1 MSLIENVKKIL
12 LILLSLTGFVL
23 SVFAQ
28 QNKLTLNDQEYF
40 EIPGLNVMVFHDNYP
55 EGHQGGVT
63 IIQHGVRVA
72 TNGDLRLEAAPGQ
85 WQPVPKV
92 GQRVVDTKNQTVS
105 ISCTYPDSARN
116 RKGFNPI
123 DYPDLNIQYWIRVK
137 AEGNSV
143 RIMIDLEKPIPA
155 EWLGKV
161 GFNLEFYPA
170 ILFGKTYNMDGLTGI
185 FPRQLNGPMIRRE
198 NGELENL
205 PLAEGKKLVITPEC
219 EHQRMTIISQKSPLQ
234 LIDGRALH
242 NNGWFIVRAP
252 ITEATTQNAA
262 EVLISPNIVP
272 DWTYQPVIHVS
283 QVGYFPQ
290 QQKIA
295 VIECDLRH
303 KGEPE
308 ASLKR
313 ILPDGQQ
320 KTVLSQKPQPWG
332 KFLRYSYFNFDFSQI
347 QEDGMYLIT
356 YRESKTE
363 PFKISN
369 DIFDRHVWQPTLD
382 YFLPVQMCHV
392 RVNDR
397 YRVWHGLCHFDDA
410 LMAPPN
416 TNHFDG
422 YMQGSSTLTRYKG
435 LEPVPGLNVGGWHDA
450 GDYDLRVESQAGTV
464 RVLSMIYEAFHIDY
478 DETTIDQGKHLV
490 ELHRPDGKP
499 DILQQVEHGVLTILA
514 GYKSLGRL
522 YRGII
527 CSDLRQYVLLGDG
540 SAMTDNKI
548 ENSAKHASGKNV
560 GKPDDRWVFTEEN
573 PGRELNVAGCL
584 AAAARVLKK
593 YDNQLADECL
603 MVAEELWKKN
613 REVDRQATQKIE
625 TLCELILTTDKTEY
639 KDHLKTM
646 LAEMQRSVARTGW
659 LLGRVLPLI
668 NDKDFSLAVKEAI
681 RTDASRIAAEVK
693 TNPFGVPYRP
703 QIWGPGWDIQRF
715 GVEQYYLHVAFPDI
729 ISKEYLLNALNFML
743 GCHPG
748 ENTASFASGVGSN
761 SATIAYGTNRADW
774 SYIPGGV
781 ISGTTLIRPD
791 LSELKEF
798 PFLWQQTEYVI
809 GGGASNFMFLVLAAR
824 QLLREE

>member
-1 MSLIENVKKIL
+1 MYQIENLRKSPFV
-12 LILLSLTGFVL
+12 LLSLIGFVF
-23 SVFAQ
+23 STFAQ

-40 EIPGLNVMVFHDNYP
+40 EMPGLNVMLFHDNYP

-72 TNGDLRLEAAPGQ
+72 SNGDLRLEAAPGQ
-85 WQPVPKV
+85 WQLVPKV
-92 GQRVVDTKNQTVS
+92 GQRVVDAKNQLVS
-105 ISCTYPDSARN
+105 LSCTYPDSARN

-123 DYPDLNIQYWIRVK
+123 DYPDLNIQYWIRVQ

-143 RIMIDLEKPIPA
+143 RIMIDLEKPLPA

-161 GFNLEFYPA
+161 GFNLEFFPA
-170 ILFGKTYNMDGLTGI
+170 ILFGKTFNMDGMTGI

-198 NGELENL
+198 NGELENQ
-205 PLAEGKKLVITPEC
+205 PLAEGKKLVIAPEC
-219 EHQRMTIISQKSPLQ
+219 ELQRMTILSQKAQLQ

-252 ITEATTQNAA
+252 ITEASTQNAV
-262 EVLISPNIVP
+262 ELTITPHVLP

-290 QQKIA
+290 QSKIA
-295 VIECDLRH
+295 VIECDQRE
-303 KGEPE
+303 KGEQV
-308 ASLKR
+308 AYLKR
-313 ILPDGQQ
+313 ILPDGQLE
-320 KTVLSQKPQPWG
+320 TVLSQKPESWG
-332 KFLRYSYFNFDFSQI
+332 KFLRYLYFRLDFSKI
-347 QEDGMYLIT
+347 REPGMYRIT

-363 PFKISN
+363 PFKIDN

-397 YRVWHGLCHFDDA
+397 YRVWHGLCHNDDVR
-410 LMAPPN
+410 MAPPN

-422 YMQGSSTLTRYKG
+422 YLQGSSTLTKYKG
-435 LEPVPGLNVGGWHDA
+435 LDPVPGLNVGGWHDA
-450 GDYDLRVESQAGTV
+450 GDYDLRVESQGGTV
-464 RVLSMIYEAFHIDY
+464 RVLAMIYEAFQIDY
-478 DETTIDQGKHLV
+478 DETTIDQAKKLV

-499 DILQQVEHGVLTILA
+499 DILQQIEHGVLTILA

-540 SAMTDNKI
+540 ATMTDNKI
-548 ENSAKHASGKNV
+548 ENSAKHESGKNI

-573 PGRELNVAGCL
+573 PGRELSVAGCL
-584 AAAARVLKK
+584 AAAARVLQK
-593 YDNQLADECL
+593 YDKNLATECL
-603 MVAEELWKKN
+603 NVAEALWKKN
-613 REVDRQATQKIE
+613 KDVDRLSFQKIDA
-625 TLCELILTTDKTEY
+625 LAELILTTEKSEY
-639 KDHLKTM
+639 KEYLKSM
-646 LAEMQRSVARTGW
+646 SPEIPRSAWRNGW

-668 NDKDFSLAVKEAI
+668 NDKAFSQTVHDAI
-681 RTDASRIAAEVK
+681 RSYASRIEDEVK
-693 TNPFGVPYRP
+693 ANPFGVPYRP
-703 QIWGPGWDIQRF
+703 QIWGPGWNIQRF
-715 GVEQYYLHVAFPDI
+715 GVEQYYLHLAFPDI
-729 ISKEYLLNALNFML
+729 ISKEYMLNALNFML

-748 ENTASFASGVGSN
+748 ENTASFASGVGSK
-761 SATIAYGTNRADW
+761 SATIAYGANRADW

-781 ISGTTLIRPD
+781 ISGTALIRPD
-791 LSELKEF
+791 LPELKEF

-824 QLLREE
+824 QLLREN